1 MSAMPDETNRVMER
15 MLERLFAAMS
25 NSPSLNC
32 RPHRS
37 RQRIDLTQLRHL
49 RDIDGTEA
57 LRRLIVGDGEA
68 RLVGRVTQPPP
79 RVDFTDAEPTED
91 ERRAEAAWASQKSL
105 LNKLRV
111 VTSEARTYENDTGVG
126 VLNIGFPLLAMP
138 PGVLGGGRVLAPCAF
153 IPVTLTV
160 AAGARL
166 AVEIACREDGIDRVV
181 PNTALLAWLER
192 QTGKTIG
199 DLFEDE
205 EGEQPWRE
213 IAEIVRHVAA
223 TLEIN
228 PPTELVGENWP
239 EGFSLSPA
247 PRADDFDATAAI
259 FPSAVVG
266 LFPMSNQGLLR
277 DSQAMAKGESLVGPV
292 EPFVRHDARLDELPD
307 LDAPDSGSD
316 APREAEGATF
326 RDERFVTLADPC
338 QSQAARNA
346 RTCPVLVIHGP
357 PGTGKSQTITNIIGD
372 HLAQG
377 QRVLFVC
384 DKRTALD
391 VVANRMEHLGLGDL
405 CVTVHD
411 PQRDQRDLY
420 RAVRDRLDEL
430 PDRKTRA
437 SATGKVDTIDDEL
450 TRLHAEL
457 TEYHEDLM
465 KTEGGGA
472 SFHERIGRWL
482 SIDTPAGVDL
492 PRDAFAG
499 ATQADLERHTLPLD
513 DLLRRAASIDY
524 GVNPWRDAAGLT
536 LEDLLARPVDDVR
549 AAVRR
554 CVDAAGESDATTDAA
569 IPPFAAEPALT
580 EQAAARVDLAARLC
594 KAVAD
599 VDPDLAKHW
608 AAMDAGEIDR
618 AHARIDGAHESIT
631 TLRGDPLDAE
641 LLAFTRDDPPKM
653 SELARQTQTIREY
666 LRVKSKWWGFIAFG
680 TKSQAKEVL
689 ADWALPADVPAAQ
702 RLHDFLVGY
711 KHRMI
716 CAGLLD
722 ELNGHE
728 RDGDPP
734 DDAALDRGLDDH
746 AAVVRLLQHTH
757 ETSALRSLATEIHR
771 VLADG
776 SHATL
781 AEGLDKSRPRAAAI
795 DALQTAIADA
805 ALFAPAWRA
814 SIDERLHAGETLA
827 DDFND
832 LSNRLD
838 TLEDVLRVGES
849 VAGLPGSLATDL
861 PKILDHALNAHDARA
876 VLEKKVLEVEIASA
890 IRSNTRLRS
899 IDAGRIEAMFD
910 RFSQLES
917 DKRDAVRDHV
927 LHTWVQRQRER
938 LLVGTGSRMN
948 SLGADLKRR
957 LLMRGKR
964 AMRLR
969 QVIAMGRDIEG
980 GDPLMDMCPVWMAS
994 PETVAQ
1000 VFPREPV
1007 FDLVIFDEA
1016 SQCRLEEALPVLTR
1030 ARRVT
1035 IAGDPKQL
1043 PPTRFFESAVSASDD
1058 DGEIE
1063 TDQDLFE
1070 VQQGEVEDLLTAS
1083 LAMEIEQSYLDVHYR
1098 SRNADLIEFSNQQF
1112 YGSRLQAIPG
1122 HPSRVS
1128 AIPPITLER
1137 AAGVYNDGLNPTEAD
1152 HVVATVERLLDSDD
1166 PPSIGVASFNVK
1178 QRDLISEKLDE
1189 RAAADE
1195 KFARRLAK
1203 ARERQGEGSFEGLF
1217 VKNLENVQG
1226 DERDHIVISTTYG
1239 PNEEGRFYRRFG
1251 PLGRVGG
1258 GRRLNVLVTRA
1269 RKRVHLV
1276 TSIPPEAYR
1285 ALPPAPQGQTPT
1297 GGWLLFA
1304 YLHFAEELAA
1314 EYSGREAESV
1324 SAGDSGATFAANSVG
1339 QPSEFAEALGRRMST
1354 AGGVASH
1361 VHWGNDGFCVDLAL
1375 ADAGRPGVST
1385 IGVMVDGCRFAD
1397 GYDPVRWDVY
1407 RTGILRWQGWEL
1419 RRVWSPQF
1427 FRDPVGTI
1435 RALATDVDAAGRND
1449 EAT

>member
-1 MSAMPDETNRVMER
+1 MSAEPNRVMER

-37 RQRIDLTQLRHL
+37 RQRVDLTQLRYL
-49 RDIDGTEA
+49 RDVEPTEA
-57 LRRLIVGDGEA
+57 LRQLTLDGGDVRL
-68 RLVGRVTQPPP
+68 RGRVDQPPP
-79 RVDFTDAEPTED
+79 RVDFTDTEPTE
-91 ERRAEAAWASQKSL
+91 EQRKAEAAWSAQKSL
-105 LNKLRV
+105 LTKMRV
-111 VTSEARTYENDTGVG
+111 VTGEARTYENDTGVG
-126 VLNIGFPLLAMP
+126 VLNVGFPLLAMP
-138 PGVLGGGRVLAPCAF
+138 PGMFGGGRVLAPIAF

-160 AAGARL
+160 ASGARPTIEL
-166 AVEIACREDGIDRVV
+166 TCREDGIDRVV

-192 QTGKTIG
+192 QIGKPIG
-199 DLFEDE
+199 DLYEDE

-213 IAEIVRHVAA
+213 IVEIVRHVAT
-223 TLEIN
+223 TLEIE
-228 PPTELVGENWP
+228 PPTSLVGDDWP
-239 EGFSLSPA
+239 EDFKLVAA
-247 PRADDFDATAAI
+247 PRADDFKPTAAI

-277 DSQAMAKGESLVGPV
+277 DTQAMATGESLIGPV
-292 EPFVRHDARLDELPD
+292 EPFVRHDVRLDELPQ
-307 LDAPDSGSD
+307 LDDPDGDPDAAPTES
-316 APREAEGATF
+316 GATF
-326 RDERFVTLADPC
+326 ADERFVALADPC
-338 QSQAARNA
+338 QSQAARYA

-405 CVTVHD
+405 CATVHD

-437 SATGKVDTIDDEL
+437 KATNTLDKIDAEL
-450 TRLHAEL
+450 TELHAEL
-457 TEYHEDLM
+457 SEYHRDLM
-465 KTEGGGA
+465 DEDAEGI

-482 SIDTPAGVDL
+482 GIDLPAGVDL
-492 PRDAFAG
+492 PRDAFAE
-499 ATQADLERHTLPLD
+499 ATQADLDRHTMSLD
-513 DLLRRAASIDY
+513 DLFRRAESVEYAN
-524 GVNPWRDAAGLT
+524 NPWRIAAGLG
-536 LEDLLARPVDDVR
+536 LEDLLSRSVDDVKIS
-549 AAVRR
+549 VQS
-554 CVDAAGESDATTDAA
+554 CVSASGECDAAADPA
-569 IPPFAAEPALT
+569 IPPFDAEPALV
-580 EQAAARVDLAARLC
+580 EQAAARVDLAQRSG
-594 KAVAD
+594 AVTSR
-599 VDPDLAKHW
+599 VDAEILKHW

-618 AHARIDGAHESIT
+618 AFARIEGAEESIAA
-631 TLRGDPLDAE
+631 LRGEPLDAE
-641 LLAFTRDDPPKM
+641 LSEFIKDDPPKM
-653 SELARQTQTIREY
+653 SEIARQTQTLDEY
-666 LRVKSKWWGFIAFG
+666 LRVKSKWWGFLAFG
-680 TKSQAKEVL
+680 AKSSAKKLL
-689 ADWALPADVPAAQ
+689 ADWALPADVPAAE
-702 RLHDFLVGY
+702 RLRGFLVGY
-711 KHRMI
+711 KHRMV
-716 CAGLLD
+716 CDGLLA
-722 ELNGHE
+722 ELTGGE
-728 RDGDPP
+728 RDGEP
-734 DDAALDRGLDDH
+734 DSDTNMDRALGDH
-746 AAVVRLLQHTH
+746 ANVVRLLQHVH
-757 ETSALRSLATEIHR
+757 ETPALRSLAPLMR
-771 VLADG
+771 DSLASGDAAALVDG
-776 SHATL
+776 L
-781 AEGLDKSRPRAAAI
+781 NRSRPRAEAIGKLESAVDDSKLFAAAYRVDLNERLRGGALVTEEF
-795 DALQTAIADA
+795 DAL
-805 ALFAPAWRA
+805 
-814 SIDERLHAGETLA
+814 SG
-827 DDFND
+827 
-832 LSNRLD
+832 RLD
-838 TLEDVLRVGES
+838 TLEDVLRVRES
-849 VAGLPGSLATDL
+849 VAGLPGALSDDL
-861 PKILDHALNAHDARA
+861 PGLLEHPLAADDARA
-876 VLEKKVLEVEIASA
+876 ALTKKILEVEIVAA
-890 IRSNTRLRS
+890 IRSNARLRS

-910 RFSQLES
+910 RFAELES
-917 DKRDAVRDHV
+917 QKRDAVRDHV
-927 LHTWVQRQRER
+927 LHRWVSTQQER

-969 QVIAMGRDIEG
+969 QVVAMGRDIDG

-1030 ARRVT
+1030 ASRVT

-1043 PPTRFFESAVSASDD
+1043 PPTRFFESAVAASDD

-1063 TDQDLFE
+1063 TEQELFE

-1083 LAMEIEQSYLDVHYR
+1083 LAMEIQQSYLDVHYR

-1122 HPSRVS
+1122 HPSRESVT
-1128 AIPPITLER
+1128 PPITLHR
-1137 AAGVYNDGLNPTEAD
+1137 ADGVYDDGLNPTEAD
-1152 HVVATVERLLDSDD
+1152 RVVAVVESLLDSDD
-1166 PPSIGVASFNVK
+1166 PPSVGVASFNVK

-1195 KFARRLAK
+1195 AFARRLAV
-1203 ARERQGEGSFEGLF
+1203 ARDRKGEGSFEGLF

-1269 RKRVHLV
+1269 RQRVHLV

-1285 ALPPAPQGQTPT
+1285 SLPPTPQGQTPT

-1314 EYSGREAESV
+1314 EYTDARIEHDDAV
-1324 SAGDSGATFAANSVG
+1324 DAGAQVSVG
-1339 QPSEFAEALGRRMST
+1339 HVSEPSGFAEALARRIATSR
-1354 AGGVASH
+1354 ALGSQ
-1361 VHWGNDGFCVDLAL
+1361 VHWGNDGFCVDVAL
-1375 ADAGRPGVST
+1375 RDAERSADST
-1385 IGVMVDGCRFAD
+1385 IGVMVDGCRFSD
-1397 GYDPVRWDVY
+1397 GYDPVRWDIY
-1407 RTGILRWQGWEL
+1407 RTGILRWQGWRL
-1419 RRVWSPQF
+1419 KRVWSPQF
-1427 FRDPVGTI
+1427 FRDPAGTV
-1435 RALATDVDAAGRND
+1435 ATLASEVEEAGRGD
-1449 EAT
+1449 ERT